1 MNARRII
8 VAVICTLMLAATYAM
23 ASGPSLQGEELY
35 KYLSKKSSARE
46 MPRSWTG

>member
-1 MNARRII
+1 MKARKII
-8 VAVICTLMLAATYAM
+8 LAVICTLLLSATAVM

-46 MPRSWTG
+46 TPRS